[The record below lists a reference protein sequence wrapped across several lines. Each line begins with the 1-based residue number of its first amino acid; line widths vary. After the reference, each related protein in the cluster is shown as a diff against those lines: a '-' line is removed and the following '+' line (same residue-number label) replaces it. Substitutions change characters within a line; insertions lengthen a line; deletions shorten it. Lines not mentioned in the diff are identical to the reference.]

1 LASGEQSNRSSNG
14 PLDVLPAAA
23 RLAASAWLHAAER
36 GVGAS
41 LELGSRVAR
50 AAIGH
55 RESEA
60 PGGQRPSADRP
71 SAPGR
76 HSEATRA
83 GLRERGAELL
93 AQSADVAH
101 ADELHPAYARILENL
116 APDEARILRL
126 LATRGPQPAVDV
138 RRGLPLVSELV
149 APGLTMIGAEAGCR
163 YPDRMAAY
171 LDNLNRLGLIWFS
184 RETLRDINLYQV
196 LEAQPEAVAAM
207 REAGRT
213 SRTVRR
219 SIHLTPFGSD
229 FCDACLPLD
238 APDEDG
244 EPKSEEGSGETAG

>member
-1 LASGEQSNRSSNG
+1 LAPGEQKDRDSDG
-14 PLDVLPAAA
+14 PFDVLPAAA

-36 GVGAS
+36 SMGAS
-41 LELGSRVAR
+41 LELGSRIAR
-50 AAIGH
+50 ATLGQ
-55 RESEA
+55 REPAA
-60 PGGQRPSADRP
+60 PAGPRPSADRP
-71 SAPGR
+71 SAPPR
-76 HSEATRA
+76 RSEATRA
-83 GLRERGAELL
+83 ALRERGAELL
-93 AQSADVAH
+93 AQSADVGQ

-149 APGLTMIGAEAGCR
+149 APGLNMIGAEAGCR
-163 YPDRMAAY
+163 YPDRVAAY

-184 RETLRDINLYQV
+184 RETLRDINRYQV

-229 FCDACLPLD
+229 FCEACLPLH
-238 APDEDG
+238 APEEEG
-244 EPKSEEGSGETAG
+244 EPEGEGESGETAG